1 MLITKIEGEIVK
13 FGIEFVPNEPIQ
25 KLCYYVKLAE
35 DNGFEFCW
43 ITDHYNNR
51 NVYMALTAI
60 AMNTNKI
67 KLGPGVTNP
76 YVRSPAITASAIA
89 TLDEISGGRA
99 VLGIGPGDKATFDAL
114 GIEWVKPVTTLKE
127 SIEVIRKL
135 LAGERVSYDGKVV
148 KVAGAA
154 LAVKPIQK
162 AVPVYMG
169 AQGPKMLETAGMIA
183 DGVLINAS
191 NPKDF
196 EAAIPLIK
204 KGAEAAGRSM
214 DEIDVAA
221 YACMSVDKKADKA
234 KQAAVPV
241 VAFIAAG
248 SPPVVLERHGI
259 EIEKVEKIR
268 EALKK
273 GDFGTAFGT
282 VDDTMLEAFSIY
294 GTPEDV
300 VEKCKKLAEMGV
312 TQIVAG
318 SPIGPN
324 KETAIKLIGKKV
336 IPALKE

>member
-1 MLITKIEGEIVK
+1 MK

-51 NVYMALTAI
+51 NVYMTLTAI

-67 KLGPGVTNP
+67 NLGPGVTNP
-76 YVRSPAITASAIA
+76 YVRNPAITASAIA

-99 VLGIGPGDKATFDAL
+99 VLGIGPGDKATFDSL
-114 GIEWVKPVTTLKE
+114 GIEWIKPVTTLKE
-127 SIEVIRKL
+127 TVEVIRKL
-135 LAGERVSYDGKVV
+135 LAGERVSFEGKVV
-148 KVAGAA
+148 KLAGAA
-154 LAVKPIQK
+154 LNVKPIK
-162 AVPVYMG
+162 KNVPIYIG
-169 AQGPKMLETAGMIA
+169 AQGPKMLETAGAIA

-204 KGAEAAGRSM
+204 KGAEAAGRKLE
-214 DEIDVAA
+214 DVDVAA
-221 YACMSVDKKADKA
+221 YACMSVDKKSEKA

-248 SPPVVLERHGI
+248 SPEVVLDRHGI
-259 EIEKVEKIR
+259 DKEKVNKIR

-273 GDFGTAFGT
+273 GNFPEAFGL
-282 VDDTMLEAFSIY
+282 VDDNMLEAFSIY
-294 GTPEDV
+294 GTPDEV
-300 VEKCKKLAEMGV
+300 VDKCKELVKMGV

-318 SPIGPN
+318 SPIGPD
-324 KETAIKLIGKKV
+324 KEKAIKLIGKQV